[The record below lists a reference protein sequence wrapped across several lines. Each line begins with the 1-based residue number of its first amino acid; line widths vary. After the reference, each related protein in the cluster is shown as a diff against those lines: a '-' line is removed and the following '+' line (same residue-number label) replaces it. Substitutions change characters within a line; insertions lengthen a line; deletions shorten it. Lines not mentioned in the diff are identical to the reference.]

1 MSNLAQHRC
10 SNKSDDFIVGDVV
23 VLDDC
28 WTINLSLATV
38 VKIECNWIA
47 VTWNDDSAHSEIR
60 RDFLRHATIQE
71 IQAGH
76 RINLSNSTPLES
88 MGDDSHI
95 ENHISPLC
103 HVDEKTALN
112 NMKQAEPLEK
122 EVARLNSIV
131 ERQKSELVAMQIEID
146 LLNKI
151 VEAVKREF
159 CIFHEFTK
167 RFDETTDTATMAGT
181 MAGFAENIE
190 EILGGEA

>member
-1 MSNLAQHRC
+1 MSNLTQLAT
-10 SNKSDDFIVGDVV
+10 SDNDFLVGDVV
-23 VLDDC
+23 VFDEKLSMRDDLLTVDAVLDGGRYLG
-28 WTINLSLATV
+28 LSDYRYALPV
-38 VKIECNWIA
+38 DRV
-47 VTWNDDSAHSEIR
+47 
-60 RDFLRHATIQE
+60 RHATAEE
-71 IQAGH
+71 IQASK
-76 RINLSNSTPLES
+76 RLATIQS
-88 MGDDSHI
+88 MGDDTHI
-95 ENHISPLC
+95 ENHVSPLC

-167 RFDETTDTATMAGT
+167 LFNENTDTATMAGT